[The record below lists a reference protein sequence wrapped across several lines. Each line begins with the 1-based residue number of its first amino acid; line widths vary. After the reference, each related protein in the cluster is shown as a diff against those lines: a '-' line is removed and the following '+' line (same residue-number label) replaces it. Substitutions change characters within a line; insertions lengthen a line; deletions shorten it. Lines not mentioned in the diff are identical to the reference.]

1 MLTFPSSWYIFIIV
15 VYSSGEVSSLRN
27 FRLFWCTHILTQVPA
42 FNCLR
47 CTMSYSRC
55 LSLSALLAST
65 FIMPTAAMDLTL
77 APLNVFSTH
86 IHTYTPVPEPASS
99 SFSEQAY
106 KIAAICFLGYGNCDN
121 EISYGKGDETYN
133 MDTANQCKN
142 EGFVSTCSSG
152 YCMDGSCSY
161 NASYGKCIAE
171 NCPTNSS
178 PTCTGAVVG
187 KTACGGDC
195 KQCCS
200 DTCTSG
206 SKSYTGSYASTT
218 ECGTKCYYCNTSC
231 SSGST
236 SYTGSVV
243 GYNEC
248 GSACRSCSTTC
259 SSGSLSYTGD
269 VVSYNECGSAC
280 RSCSTSCP
288 SGTST
293 SYSGSTSSYNECGSA
308 CKNCS
313 STCPSGYSTSNPGG
327 CYDTTTNEC
336 GNTCYKSKACCSDT
350 CTSGS
355 KYYSGSYASTTEC
368 GSTCYYCSN
377 SCPSGSTS
385 YSGSYASTTECGST
399 CYSCS
404 NTCSSGSTS
413 SSCSSGYSPTV
424 VGYTECGS
432 TCYSCVKDD
441 PCDNYT
447 SKTCTYGCS
456 AYYSDCSTKCQT
468 CYSDNC
474 HNRTAVS
481 CSYGCDSYY
490 SDCSSKCQ
498 TCASCTYSTECSG
511 YSVPSLSKCEC
522 GGQSC
527 TACGTTKYKC
537 NSNCLPDLVEDTCST
552 LGHPTCTD
560 AVPYVVGSCCCPTS
574 TQTST
579 YNCDCCVSEVQ

>member
-1 MLTFPSSWYIFIIV
+1 MNAGVHAVPVQHPVRRERLPPIPVQQVLTTNADRPVKTVLRLVHPDILRLIPADVMIQRPMNAVIPAINQKPVAPIPVPV
-15 VYSSGEVSSLRN
+15 VQN
-27 FRLFWCTHILTQVPA
+27 TTQVLMPQLPNVVQPA
-42 FNCLR
+42 I
-47 CTMSYSRC
+47 TVQTV
-55 LSLSALLAST
+55 AQAVLLL
-65 FIMPTAAMDLTL
+65 IPDPMPQ
-77 APLNVFSTH
+77 P
-86 IHTYTPVPEPASS
+86 
-99 SFSEQAY
+99 
-106 KIAAICFLGYGNCDN
+106 
-121 EISYGKGDETYN
+121 
-133 MDTANQCKN
+133 
-142 EGFVSTCSSG
+142 
-152 YCMDGSCSY
+152 
-161 NASYGKCIAE
+161 
-171 NCPTNSS
+171 
-178 PTCTGAVVG
+178 
-187 KTACGGDC
+187 
-195 KQCCS
+195 
-200 DTCTSG
+200 
-206 SKSYTGSYASTT
+206 
-218 ECGTKCYYCNTSC
+218 
-231 SSGST
+231 
-236 SYTGSVV
+236 
-243 GYNEC
+243 
-248 GSACRSCSTTC
+248 R
-259 SSGSLSYTGD
+259 
-269 VVSYNECGSAC
+269 
-280 RSCSTSCP
+280 
-288 SGTST
+288 
-293 SYSGSTSSYNECGSA
+293 
-308 CKNCS
+308 
-313 STCPSGYSTSNPGG
+313 
-327 CYDTTTNEC
+327 
-336 GNTCYKSKACCSDT
+336 KACCSD
-350 CTSGS
+350 
-355 KYYSGSYASTTEC
+355 
-368 GSTCYYCSN
+368 
-377 SCPSGSTS
+377 
-385 YSGSYASTTECGST
+385 
-399 CYSCS
+399 
-404 NTCSSGSTS
+404 TCSSGSTS